1 MKFEWLQP
9 TLTRRLILA
18 LLLAFTLCSVLLL
31 VDDQLDVQHQLATD
45 PGVRQLGRQLAAG
58 LEEIDDPALAA
69 RVLDGHTRYINGLRM
84 GQTMTTGPLLMQ
96 LLDRQGRQVYASAPG
111 DAIAKPGVGEQTIAG
126 RTHWTYRQDGPRW
139 SLRLA
144 EPALSRAQLLGFASG
159 ALGMQLLVGFPL
171 MLLPL
176 WIAVYTGLAPL
187 RRFARRLNS
196 LDLRQDLAPLDVDL
210 RYRELRPLGQAF
222 DALLSRLRRRRAR
235 ERAFVHEAA
244 HELRTP
250 LAVVATQTHA
260 LVHAADADARA
271 TAAAGLQQAIA
282 RSAHLS
288 RQLLDLASL
297 DNEQP
302 AAPVALDLAHFCAQ
316 RLAEQAGAARERG
329 IALALDAPDQLPVRL
344 DTVALQSLLQN
355 LLDNALRYVGR
366 GGRIEVSLDVAPE
379 GLRLA
384 VADDGP
390 GIAPADR
397 PQAFERFR
405 RGAGHDVQGSGLGLA
420 IVARAADRLGG
431 QVTLG
436 DGLTWPDGS
445 GCGAR
450 FELRLPAIVLGIP

>member
-1 MKFEWLQP
+1 M
-9 TLTRRLILA
+9 
-18 LLLAFTLCSVLLL
+18 
-31 VDDQLDVQHQLATD
+31 D
-45 PGVRQLGRQLAAG
+45 
-58 LEEIDDPALAA
+58 
-69 RVLDGHTRYINGLRM
+69 
-84 GQTMTTGPLLMQ
+84 
-96 LLDRQGRQVYASAPG
+96 
-111 DAIAKPGVGEQTIAG
+111 G

-139 SLRLA
+139 SLQLA
-144 EPALSRAQLLGFASG
+144 EPALSRGQLLGFAGG

-187 RRFARRLNS
+187 RRLARRLNS

-222 DALLSRLRRRRAR
+222 DALLQRLRQRRAR

-250 LAVVATQTHA
+250 LAVVATQAHA
-260 LVHAADADARA
+260 LVQAPDAHARA
-271 TAAAGLQQAIA
+271 MATAGLQHAIT

-302 AAPVALDLAHFCAQ
+302 AMPSAVDLVHFCAE
-316 RLAEQAGAARERG
+316 RLAEQAGMARERG
-329 IALALDAPDQLPVRL
+329 IALELDAPDHLPARL
-344 DTVALQSLLQN
+344 DTLALQSVLQN

-366 GGRIEVSLDVAPE
+366 GGRIDVSLDVTPD
-379 GLRLA
+379 GPRLA

-390 GIAPADR
+390 GIALDDR
-397 PQAFERFR
+397 ALAFERFW
-405 RGAGHDVQGSGLGLA
+405 RGSGHDAQGSGLGLA
-420 IVARAADRLGG
+420 IVARAAERLGG

-436 DGLTWPDGS
+436 DGLARPG

-450 FELRLPAIVLGIP
+450 FELQLPATVLGVP